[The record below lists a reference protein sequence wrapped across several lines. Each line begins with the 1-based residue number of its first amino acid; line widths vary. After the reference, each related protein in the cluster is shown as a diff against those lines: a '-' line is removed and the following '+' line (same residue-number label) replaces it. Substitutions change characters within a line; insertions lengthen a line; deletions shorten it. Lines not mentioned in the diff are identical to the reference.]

1 MYIMY
6 VSAGKLRKSS
16 ASRAAAAT
24 RAATAAAAAVAAA
37 EQSGHTERHPN
48 CQGRKNPSYPSILHL
63 SPPSSL
69 IQTAVIS
76 VYLYV

>member
-24 RAATAAAAAVAAA
+24 RAATAAAAAAVAAA
-37 EQSGHTERHPN
+37 EQSGHIERHPN
-48 CQGRKNPSYPSILHL
+48 RQGRKNPAYPSILHL
-63 SPPSSL
+63 PPPRGL

-76 VYLYV
+76 VC

>member
-24 RAATAAAAAVAAA
+24 RAATAAAAVAAA
-37 EQSGHTERHPN
+37 EQSGHIERHPN
-48 CQGRKNPSYPSILHL
+48 RQGRKNPAYPSILHL
-63 SPPSSL
+63 PPPRGL
-69 IQTAVIS
+69 IKTAVIS
-76 VYLYV
+76 VC